1 MPTSELTEADSKYTD
16 IMIRKKQLRQVR
28 IVYCSIATAYEQAKM
43 VSRIFLSRK
52 YSPKMCVCAQCALR
66 SQQLRGI
73 CTMSYRN
80 SFANTIDS

>member
-43 VSRIFLSRK
+43 IRGFFYRENIRLKCVSAHSAH
-52 YSPKMCVCAQCALR
+52 CAV
-66 SQQLRGI
+66 
-73 CTMSYRN
+73 N
-80 SFANTIDS
+80 SFAVYVPCHIEIVLLIQ